1 MVKLSLV
8 IITFNEEKNIARCI
22 ESALSV
28 ADEIVVVDSFS
39 TDNTQAVCAKY
50 PVKFIQH
57 PFEGYQSQKNYAI
70 QQAQHEYILSLDA
83 DEALSTNLV
92 INILAFKNQPDADA
106 YEFNRLTNYCGKWI
120 HHTDWYPDRK
130 IRLFHRD
137 KGFWAGEN
145 LHERLELKPG
155 AVLKRIK
162 GDILHYSYHSIAEHI
177 AQFNRFTELGAQEDF
192 ARGKRSN
199 LLKIIFSP
207 IWKFF
212 QSYFIRL
219 GFLDGYYGFLVC
231 WISAFATFTKYIK
244 IKELQKNSLTKEIS
258 VKTAEENLVRQM

>member
-22 ESALSV
+22 ESALAV
-28 ADEIVVVDSFS
+28 ADEIVVVDSYS
-39 TDNTQAVCAKY
+39 SDNTQAICAKY

-70 QQAQHEYILSLDA
+70 QQAQYDYILSLDA
-83 DEALSTNLV
+83 DEALSTKLV
-92 INILAFKNQPDADA
+92 MSILAFKNKPDADA

-120 HHTDWYPDRK
+120 YYTDWYPDRK

-145 LHERLELKPG
+145 LHERLELKSG

-162 GDILHYSYHSIAEHI
+162 GDILHYSYHSIAQHI
-177 AQFNRFTELGAQEDF
+177 AQFNHFTELGAKEAFD
-192 ARGKRSN
+192 RGKRSN
-199 LLKIIFSP
+199 LLKILFSP
-207 IWKFF
+207 VWKFF
-212 QSYFIRL
+212 QSYFLRL

-244 IKELQKNSLTKEIS
+244 IKELQKESLVEKSSIEVVKERLIS
-258 VKTAEENLVRQM
+258 QV